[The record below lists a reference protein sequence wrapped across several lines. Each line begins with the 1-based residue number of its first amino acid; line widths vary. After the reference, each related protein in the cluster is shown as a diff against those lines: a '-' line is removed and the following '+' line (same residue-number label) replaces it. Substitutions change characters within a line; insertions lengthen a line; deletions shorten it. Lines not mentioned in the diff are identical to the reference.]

1 MNNQENKGLSKYL
14 ELKNMTIGGGIK
26 KDNYEHLNLN

>member
-26 KDNYEHLNLN
+26 KIIMNN